1 MRCYRSNV
9 AGFGGLTCKALTTLG
24 RTLNCVG
31 DVIVQIP
38 KKRGIARPRRCLMIF
53 GRVGRLIATTLI
65 QAMLRQLGCKTK
77 HVKAG
82 PDRTIAF
89 PFEVA
94 QIKNT
99 FLETREARSLCPS
112 QPGQ

>member
-1 MRCYRSNV
+1 
-9 AGFGGLTCKALTTLG
+9 
-24 RTLNCVG
+24 
-31 DVIVQIP
+31 
-38 KKRGIARPRRCLMIF
+38 MIF
-53 GRVGRLIATTLI
+53 GRVGGLIATTLI
-65 QAMLRQLGCKTK
+65 QDMLRQLGCKTK

-82 PDRTIAF
+82 PDTTIEF